1 MKFHSSMCG
10 YERTLEE
17 HETHWACL
25 GACLMV
31 WLWNVNTIIHL
42 FDF

>member
-17 HETHWACL
+17 HETRWACL